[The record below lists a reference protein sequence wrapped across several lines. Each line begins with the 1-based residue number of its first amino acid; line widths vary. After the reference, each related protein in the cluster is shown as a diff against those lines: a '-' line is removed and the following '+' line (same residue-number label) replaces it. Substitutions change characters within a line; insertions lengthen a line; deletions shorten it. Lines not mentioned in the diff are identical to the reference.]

1 MFQNTQSKIF
11 FSLFI
16 SPVKLI
22 AFLYFF
28 VHLLKFF
35 YKLISF
41 MGSNFLEFIN
51 NSIVNFKKSCLRKIE
66 FQRNFLVEIRQ
77 PIMKLLPLK
86 LAFENVK

>member
-1 MFQNTQSKIF
+1 
-11 FSLFI
+11 
-16 SPVKLI
+16 
-22 AFLYFF
+22 
-28 VHLLKFF
+28 
-35 YKLISF
+35 

-86 LAFENVK
+86 LAFENVKWSIQGFFYFKAGWLFENVISEIGSFYDLSWHFFP